1 MVMKKNP
8 VDTPRIII
16 RSGELAM
23 VELGG
28 IGAAV
33 EEGSS
38 IASCDSD

>member
-1 MVMKKNP
+1 
-8 VDTPRIII
+8 
-16 RSGELAM
+16 M

-38 IASCDSD
+38 IASCDSDWVAEGWGKTVLVAVA